1 MAFTRKFLAALG
13 IESDKIDE
21 IMSAHVEVTNG
32 LKDEIN
38 NSKVD
43 AEKVT
48 KLEEELNETKKKL
61 ETATKN
67 DYKEKYEKLDAEY
80 KQYKDNITAKETK
93 SNKDSALRT
102 KLKAEGYSEK
112 GIEKILKY
120 GNYHEK
126 IELDEKGEIKDFENL
141 KIADEWSEY
150 KGVTNNSPAPNPN
163 PPIDNKGGNNKP
175 QSRAAQ
181 IVAQYHDSLYGSTPN
196 KEV

>member
-48 KLEEELNETKKKL
+48 KLEEELSETKKKL
-61 ETATKN
+61 ENATKD
-67 DYKEKYEKLDAEY
+67 DYKAKYDKLSGEFDAY
-80 KQYKDNITAKETK
+80 KKEVSAKETK

-112 GIEKILKY
+112 GIDKILKY
-120 GNYHEK
+120 GGYHEK

-150 KGVTNNSPAPNPN
+150 KGITNNSPAPNPN
-163 PPIDNKGGNNKP
+163 PPIDNKGGNTKP

>member
-21 IMSAHVEVTNG
+21 IMSAHVEVTDG
-32 LKDEIN
+32 LKAEI
-38 NSKVD
+38 SKNKAD
-43 AEKVT
+43 AEKMS
-48 KLEEELNETKKKL
+48 KLEAELNETKTKL

-150 KGVTNNSPAPNPN
+150 KGITNNNPAPNPN

-181 IVAQYHDSLYGSTPN
+181 IVAEYHNSLYGSTPN